1 MGIDVVAHR
10 VSDNYG
16 VTDMT
21 FSRNNALYT
30 ELYDLMG
37 VSDFREKHEGVGWKT
52 YTKVELKHKWKIAHA
67 FIKDKWQRKEVKRF
81 LRMCIDYANDS
92 GIEISFI

>member
-16 VTDMT
+16 ITDMD

-37 VSDFREKHEGVGWKT
+37 VSDFRENHEGVGWKI
-52 YTKVELKHKWKIAHA
+52 YTTSELKHKWKVAHS
-67 FIKDKWQRKEVKRF
+67 FINDKWQRKQVKHF
-81 LRMCIDYANDS
+81 LRMCIDYSNGEDV
-92 GIEISFI
+92 EISFI